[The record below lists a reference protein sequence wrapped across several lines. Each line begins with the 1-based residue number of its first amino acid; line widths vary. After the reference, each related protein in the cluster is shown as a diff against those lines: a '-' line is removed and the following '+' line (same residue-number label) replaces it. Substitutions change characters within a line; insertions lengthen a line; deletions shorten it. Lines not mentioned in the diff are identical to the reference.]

1 MASIVSAGTTSGTSL
16 NLSADTSG
24 VLQLATNGT
33 TTAVTIDTSQNVGI
47 GTASPN
53 APLHV
58 TRSTGGVTATFANTA
73 TSNQNANI
81 NAVSDN
87 STAISL
93 RVFGSAAGSAGMLA
107 ANSTMLY
114 TSAADLNILA
124 DNGSGV
130 IKFATGGTTE
140 RMRIPAAGG
149 VQSAGSI
156 SVGGATPTTSG
167 AGITFPATQSA
178 SSDANTLDDY
188 EEGTWTPIATSSTG
202 SITTYVSGGQYTKI
216 GRTVFV
222 QGRIALVNVGTAGGR
237 LQCSGLPFTSSSPA
251 GRPAIFVARENAATG
266 IIYGGWVA
274 GGNTSFDI
282 ATLTFTAIAW
292 VNNYEYTFSF
302 TYEV

>member
-1 MASIVSAGTTSGTSL
+1 MSVLINASTSTGL
-16 NLSADTSG
+16 VQSADTSG
-24 VLQLATNGT
+24 EIELQSNGT
-33 TTAVTIDTSQNVGI
+33 TALKVNTNEGIQILNCLGVG
-47 GTASPN
+47 N
-53 APLHV
+53 
-58 TRSTGGVTATFANTA
+58 
-73 TSNQNANI
+73 
-81 NAVSDN
+81 
-87 STAISL
+87 
-93 RVFGSAAGSAGMLA
+93 
-107 ANSTMLY
+107 
-114 TSAADLNILA
+114 
-124 DNGSGV
+124 
-130 IKFATGGTTE
+130 
-140 RMRIPAAGG
+140 
-149 VQSAGSI
+149 
-156 SVGGATPTTSG
+156 ATPSTSG

-202 SITTYVSGGQYTKI
+202 SITSYVSAGQYTKI

-222 QGRIALVNVGTAGGR
+222 QGRIALTNVGTAGGR
-237 LQCSGLPFTSSSPA
+237 LMNSGLPFTSSAPA